1 MTTMTPWSAPTLR
14 GDDVT
19 DALTVFQE
27 SLPVQLIATGR
38 SEFKTCFPEEAL
50 SEVVDRN
57 RTHGFDH
64 LPVVSRGAQGRETVI
79 GVLEVMSL
87 MSGPVPDFAVDDCK
101 EALGEQHLIGA
112 DAGILTFIRS
122 ADRHPFRF
130 VVSGHEISGL
140 VTLSDLQ
147 RISVRAALF
156 AMVTHLELT
165 MAEVIRQRSSQLE
178 AWIGRL
184 PKERAQ
190 KVQRKLARAKRE
202 DTYVDELLYTEF
214 CDKVTLIT
222 KDWPFPKDRSIS
234 KKVFKKD
241 MRALEKLRN
250 SIAHASDFAATREAA
265 RHLCERVRRADRW
278 TRSLAACLHPASD
291 SVPGERP

>member
-1 MTTMTPWSAPTLR
+1 MNPWTARTLA

-19 DALTVFQE
+19 DALAVFQE
-27 SLPVQLIATGR
+27 SLPVLLIATLR
-38 SEFKTCFPEEAL
+38 SEFKSCLPEEAL
-50 SEVVDRN
+50 REVVDRN
-57 RTHGFDH
+57 RTDNFDH
-64 LPVVSRGAQGRETVI
+64 LPVVSRGAQDRETVI

-87 MSGPVPDFAVDDCK
+87 MSGPVPDLAVDDRM

-122 ADRHPFRF
+122 ADHHPFRF

-165 MAEVIRQRSSQLE
+165 MAEVIRERSPQIE
-178 AWIGRL
+178 AWIGHL
-184 PKERAQ
+184 SEERAQ
-190 KVQRKLARAKRE
+190 NIQEKVAKANQENTR
-202 DTYVDELLYTEF
+202 VDELLYTEF
-214 CDKVTLIT
+214 CDKVTLIR
-222 KDWPFPKDRSIS
+222 KDWPFPKDRPTS
-234 KKVFKKD
+234 KSAFKREMD
-241 MRALEKLRN
+241 DLQGLRN
-250 SIAHASDFAATREAA
+250 SLAHASDFAATREAA

-278 TRSLAACLHPASD
+278 TRSLTACLHPVSHLV
-291 SVPGERP
+291 SGEGA